1 MITMT
6 ALIMMAQELRMS
18 RDSLEEL
25 LTAATLPPDARLL
38 MIGFAVRKAEYLH
51 QRAYQLFHLSLNI

>member
-1 MITMT
+1 
-6 ALIMMAQELRMS
+6 MS